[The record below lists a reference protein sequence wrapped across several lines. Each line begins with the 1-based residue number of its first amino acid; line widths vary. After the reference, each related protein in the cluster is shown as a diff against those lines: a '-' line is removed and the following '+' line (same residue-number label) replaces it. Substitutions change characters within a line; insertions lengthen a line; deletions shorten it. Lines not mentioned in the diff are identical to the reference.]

1 MEIRW
6 LICFSFLSFL
16 FPFFSFLISNL
27 SQIRVLFGSPWC
39 WGCLG
44 RRSVRADHFWLQNE
58 SRAGESGEKR
68 SRNAAVTANLLARG
82 ESRDIA
88 RCRTDRAA
96 SARSE
101 RCRAS
106 IALYQW
112 DKDKCG
118 DKRVGF
124 ASPPARGYQKSAR
137 HLDFFIP
144 LPR

>member
-1 MEIRW
+1 MAHLFLLLVLSLPR
-6 LICFSFLSFL
+6 SF
-16 FPFFSFLISNL
+16 ISNL
-27 SQIRVLFGSPWC
+27 SQIRVLFRSPWC

-44 RRSVRADHFWLQNE
+44 RRSVRADHLCLQNE

-101 RCRAS
+101 RCWAS

-124 ASPPARGYQKSAR
+124 ASPPARGYQKSAC
-137 HLDFFIP
+137 HVDFFIA